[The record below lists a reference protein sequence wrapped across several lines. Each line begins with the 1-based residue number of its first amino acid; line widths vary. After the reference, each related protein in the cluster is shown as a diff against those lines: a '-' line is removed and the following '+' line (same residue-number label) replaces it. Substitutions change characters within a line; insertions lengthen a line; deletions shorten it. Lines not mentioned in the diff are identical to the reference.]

1 MLFNS
6 FEFLAFLPI
15 ALLGAKFLSGK
26 ARRIWLVILSYIFY
40 GWATPWHCLL
50 LVASTVLD
58 FNIGR
63 RMHATSDSVRRRR
76 LLVASLCGNL
86 GLLAAFKYSGMAAV
100 AMNDLLAALGAGY
113 EMAIPAILLPVGISF
128 YTFQT
133 LSYTI
138 DVYRGNMKAEESFS
152 TFALY
157 VAFFPQLVAGP
168 IERATHLL
176 PQLKEKRRVSSQDQL
191 SGWCR
196 ILWGLVKKVV
206 FADWL
211 AFYVD
216 QIFALEGFGGPW
228 AFLLAMNAF
237 AFQIYLDFS
246 AYSDIAIG
254 LARLLGVNLRENFQW
269 PYMSRSISDFWRRWH
284 ISLSTWLRDYL
295 YIPLGGS
302 RGGKAKTLRNFFIVM
317 FLGGLWHGA
326 AYTYILW
333 GLWIGLALALHVL
346 LKPFLSRGP
355 LGAIPDPVMRVSGI
369 LLTYTIM
376 LGAWVFFRA
385 ADLDQALAG
394 FRVLGSDWGTVT
406 FGPDPETS
414 LRAGIALGVA
424 VLAHILRG
432 SGLAHPKIAH
442 ASAFRL
448 SLFFGGSIIL
458 IALFHAPE
466 GSRFL
471 YFQF

>member
-6 FEFLAFLPI
+6 FEFFGFLPI
-15 ALLGAKFLSGK
+15 ALLGAKFLSGR
-26 ARRIWLVILSYIFY
+26 ARRIWLVVLSYIFY

-50 LVASTVLD
+50 LVASTLLD

-63 RMHATSDSVRRRR
+63 RMQATEAPAHRRR
-76 LLVASLCGNL
+76 LLIMSLCGNL
-86 GLLAAFKYSGMAAV
+86 GLLAVFKYSGMATV
-100 AMNDLLAALGAGY
+100 AMNDLLAILGVGY
-113 EMAIPAILLPVGISF
+113 ELPIPAILLPVGISF

-138 DVYRGNMKAEESFS
+138 DVFRGKLKAEDSFS

-176 PQLKEKRRVSSQDQL
+176 PQLKEKRSVSSQDQL

-216 QIFALEGFGGPW
+216 QIFAIEGFGGPW

-254 LARLLGVNLRENFQW
+254 LARLLGINLRENFHW
-269 PYMSRSISDFWRRWH
+269 PYLSRSISDFWRRWH

-346 LKPFLSRGP
+346 LKPVLQRGF
-355 LGAIPDPVMRVSGI
+355 LGAIPNPIMHVGGI
-369 LLTYTIM
+369 LLTYTTM

-385 ADLDQALAG
+385 ENLAQALEG
-394 FRVLGSDWGTVT
+394 FRVLGGDWKTIS
-406 FGPDPETS
+406 FGPDPEIAQ
-414 LRAGIALGVA
+414 RAGIALGLA

-432 SGLAHPKIAH
+432 SGLVHPKIIH

-448 SLFFGGSIIL
+448 SLFFGGSLIL

>member
-6 FEFLAFLPI
+6 FEFLGFLPI
-15 ALLGAKFLSGK
+15 ALLGAMLLSGR
-26 ARRIWLVILSYIFY
+26 ARRIWLVVLSYIFY

-50 LVASTVLD
+50 LVASTLLD
-58 FNIGR
+58 FNIGK
-63 RMHATSDSVRRRR
+63 RMYAASDPLRRRR
-76 LLVASLCGNL
+76 LLALSLIGNL

-100 AMNDLLAALGAGY
+100 AINDLFGVLGISY
-113 EMAIPAILLPVGISF
+113 ETPIPAILLPVGISF

-138 DVYRGNMKAEESFS
+138 DVYRRELEAEKSFS

-176 PQLKEKRRVSSQDQL
+176 PQLKEKRKVSSEDQL
-191 SGWCR
+191 AGCCR

-216 QIFALEGFGGPW
+216 QIFAVDGFGGPW

-254 LARLLGVNLRENFQW
+254 LGRLLGVNIRENFQW
-269 PYMSRSISDFWRRWH
+269 PYLSRSISDFWRRWH

-302 RGGKAKTLRNFFIVM
+302 RNGKSKTLRNFFIVM

-326 AYTYILW
+326 AYTYIIW
-333 GLWIGLALALHVL
+333 GLWIGFALAIHVL
-346 LKPFLSRGP
+346 ARPMLSRGFF
-355 LGAIPDPVMRVSGI
+355 GKIPDPVMHVSGI
-369 LLTYTIM
+369 LLTYTTM

-385 ADLDQALAG
+385 QDMDQAFAG
-394 FRVLGSDWGTVT
+394 FQALGGDWSSFT
-406 FGPDPETS
+406 FGPDPETA
-414 LRAGIALGVA
+414 LRAGVVLGISM
-424 VLAHILRG
+424 LAHILRG
-432 SGLAHPKIAH
+432 SGLVCPQIGNV
-442 ASAFRL
+442 SAFRL
-448 SLFFGGSIIL
+448 SLFLGGAIIL

>member
-6 FEFLAFLPI
+6 FDFALFLPVALAGA
-15 ALLGAKFLSGK
+15 ALLRGS
-26 ARRIWLVILSYIFY
+26 ARRIWLVVLSYIFY

-50 LVASTVLD
+50 LVASTLLD
-58 FNIGR
+58 YNVGR
-63 RMHATSDSVRRRR
+63 RMHAATEAKQRKR
-76 LLVASLCGNL
+76 LLILSLCGNL
-86 GLLAAFKYSGMAAV
+86 GLLAIFKYSGLATTAV
-100 AMNDLLAALGAGY
+100 NDLLGMIGTDLLLPMP
-113 EMAIPAILLPVGISF
+113 EILLPVGISF

-138 DVYRGNMKAEESFS
+138 DVYRGKMEAEKSFT

-176 PQLKEKRRVSSQDQL
+176 PQLREKRIVSGEEQV

-211 AFYVD
+211 AYYVD
-216 QIFALEGFGGPW
+216 DVFSSTDLGGPW
-228 AFLLAMNAF
+228 IFLLAINAF

-254 LARLLGVNLRENFQW
+254 VGRLLGVEIRENFQW
-269 PYMSRSISDFWRRWH
+269 PYLARNISEFWRRWH

-302 RGGKAKTLRNFFIVM
+302 RGGKARTLRNFFIVM

-333 GLWIGLALALHVL
+333 GLWIGFALALHVAL
-346 LKPFLSRGP
+346 RPVLARVPRSAAIDPLSHFLG
-355 LGAIPDPVMRVSGI
+355 V
-369 LLTYTIM
+369 LLTYTTM
-376 LGAWVFFRA
+376 LVAWIFFRA
-385 ADLDQALAG
+385 QDMDQAWQG
-394 FRVLGSDWGTVT
+394 FAVLGGGWSGFSFETAPDGT
-406 FGPDPETS
+406 
-414 LRAGIALGVA
+414 LRTLLVLGLAVA
-424 VLAHILRG
+424 AHVLRG
-432 SGLAHPKIAH
+432 SGLLRPKAEIGTV
-442 ASAFRL
+442 RL
-448 SLFFGGSIIL
+448 SMFLAG
-458 IALFHAPE
+458 ALLVMTLYHAPV
-466 GSRFL
+466 GAKFL